1 MCGNNLRLA
10 QVYAPRGLILLPA
23 MGQILPSEEQTHG
36 PQAWCSRSTW
46 ALTTVIID
54 LRGWMVPQELHPIN
68 HLERESNAQLTSP
81 IR

>member
-10 QVYAPRGLILLPA
+10 QVYAPRGQILLPA

-46 ALTTVIID
+46 ALTTIIID
-54 LRGWMVPQELHPIN
+54 LRG
-68 HLERESNAQLTSP
+68 
-81 IR
+81 